1 MLDPTPLLTFSFLE
15 WFEKQDTKNFNL
27 VEFGCGNSTI
37 YFNKFFK
44 KVTTYED
51 DPDYLK
57 QIKKMKLDNV
67 EIFPFNFNT
76 ISNPKF
82 KKSIEEA
89 HCILIDNNYKNIS
102 REVIAK
108 NLIEIY
114 NYKNLLI
121 LDNGDWNPEAYFY
134 LKKKYKNAYDF
145 GWRNIKNDETITTVF
160 ADRV

>member
-37 YFNKFFK
+37 YFYKFFK

-67 EIFPFNFNT
+67 EIFPFNFDT

-121 LDNGDWNPEAYFY
+121 LDN
-134 LKKKYKNAYDF
+134 
-145 GWRNIKNDETITTVF
+145 
-160 ADRV
+160 